1 MSKPIPVPEYTKFY
15 ALMGM
20 SNGKFLT
27 YANPDPQ
34 SSGFFS
40 TENEALQV
48 RLIETIK
55 SPNIRFEVF
64 EIEWPTK

>member
-1 MSKPIPVPEYTKFY
+1 
-15 ALMGM
+15 MGM